1 MGPRIRLN
9 QIAQKNVGARS
20 LRVVWDEPTSLL
32 NLQRST
38 RRASTSSTR
47 HALPIVFGYLLKL
60 CGGDRDQAWD
70 LTQDTWIAVVDRLK
84 RGHAEAATVPYLIS
98 TARTKFID
106 QWRRR
111 ERLQRKLRLV
121 WAGNRETETDEPTT
135 SDVLEHL
142 AGCSPTSRMV
152 LMMVYVEEIPVAE
165 VAAQLDKPLS
175 STYSILAR
183 ARAELRDH
191 MKQELP

>member
-1 MGPRIRLN
+1 M
-9 QIAQKNVGARS
+9 AS
-20 LRVVWDEPTSLL
+20 FDEFY
-32 NLQRST
+32 
-38 RRASTSSTR
+38 A

-60 CGGDRDQAWD
+60 CGGDHDQAWD
-70 LTQDTWIAVVDRLK
+70 LTQDSWIAVVDRLR
-84 RGHAEAATVPYLIS
+84 RGQSEAATVPYLIS

-111 ERLQRKLRLV
+111 DRLERKLRLV
-121 WAGNRETETDEPTT
+121 WAGNRETENEEPAT

-152 LMMVYVEEIPVAE
+152 LMMVYIEEIPVAE

-175 STYSILAR
+175 STYAILAR
-183 ARAELRDH
+183 ARAELRDR